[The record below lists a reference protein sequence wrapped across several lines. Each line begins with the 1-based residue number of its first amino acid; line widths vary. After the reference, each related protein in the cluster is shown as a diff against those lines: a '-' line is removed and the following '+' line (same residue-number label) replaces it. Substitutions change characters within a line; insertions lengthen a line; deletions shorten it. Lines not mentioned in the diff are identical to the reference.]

1 MTRVINKL
9 KVIKIKVHRAENIES
24 VLKSLGGAVVE
35 KEITVRIPENK
46 DTMRFLCTSD
56 LIEDWDYVEE
66 ETKTTLPPSPSPVT
80 VDEEK
85 VITTPEDL
93 VGLVVNTMKVT
104 DLLEVSRLIY
114 VCWQVSKASP
124 AFIFS
129 DRLLKGKILDN
140 LVEVRKQNP
149 SIDQVMVKTLI
160 ETYYPQ
166 LTFPEIVIDILKK
179 IKTSWKT
186 LGNLETMAKVA
197 EHFFKGA

>member
-1 MTRVINKL
+1 MSTE
-9 KVIKIKVHRAENIES
+9 KVIKIKVRRAEDIGS

-35 KEITVRIPENK
+35 KEIIVRVPENK

-56 LIEDWDYVEE
+56 LIEDWDYVNE
-66 ETKTTLPPSPSPVT
+66 ETETSPSPIPSVVIT
-80 VDEEK
+80 PTEEEK

-93 VGLVVNTMKVT
+93 IGLVVNTMKVT
-104 DLLEVSRLIY
+104 DSLEVSRLIY
-114 VCWQVSKASP
+114 VCWQVSKVSP

-140 LVEVRKQNP
+140 LVEVRKQKP

>member
-1 MTRVINKL
+1 MSTE
-9 KVIKIKVHRAENIES
+9 KVIKIKVSRAEDIGS

-35 KEITVRIPENK
+35 KEIIVRVPENK

-56 LIEDWDYVEE
+56 LIEDWDYVDEE
-66 ETKTTLPPSPSPVT
+66 MKTPPSPIPSSVVT
-80 VDEEK
+80 TPTEEEK

-93 VGLVVNTMKVT
+93 IGLVVNTMKVT
-104 DLLEVSRLIY
+104 DSLEVSRLIY
-114 VCWQVSKASP
+114 VCWQVSKVSP

-140 LVEVRKQNP
+140 LVEVRKQKP

>member
-1 MTRVINKL
+1 MSTE
-9 KVIKIKVHRAENIES
+9 KVIKIKVSRAEDIGN

-35 KEITVRIPENK
+35 KEIIVRVPENK

-56 LIEDWDYVEE
+56 LIEDWDYVNE
-66 ETKTTLPPSPSPVT
+66 ETKTSPSPIPSSAVT
-80 VDEEK
+80 TPTEEEK

-93 VGLVVNTMKVT
+93 IGLVVNTMKVT
-104 DLLEVSRLIY
+104 DSLEVSRLIY
-114 VCWQVSKASP
+114 VCWQVSKVSP

-140 LVEVRKQNP
+140 LVEVRKQKP

>member
-1 MTRVINKL
+1 MSTE
-9 KVIKIKVHRAENIES
+9 KVIKIKVSRAEDIGN

-56 LIEDWDYVEE
+56 LIEDWDYVNE
-66 ETKTTLPPSPSPVT
+66 ETKTSPSPILSSAVT
-80 VDEEK
+80 TPTEEEK

-93 VGLVVNTMKVT
+93 IGLVVNTMKVT
-104 DLLEVSRLIY
+104 DSLEVSRLIY
-114 VCWQVSKASP
+114 VCWQVSKVSP

-140 LVEVRKQNP
+140 LVEVRKQKP